1 MFGIIDRIWL
11 KNRFSKPY
19 VKKFLLFIAFLRN
32 KFPEKLQIF
41 STFLK
46 KNRKFFPKIFA
57 RQSII
62 WFCKKKRA
70 AFGGE
75 LVVVG
80 EGGGR
85 WGMVSKGRGYEFDVC
100 ARLENSATTPSSI
113 FLKFFPKNPKSDDC
127 TWVFYCLK

>member
-1 MFGIIDRIWL
+1 MFGINNRIWS
-11 KNRFSKPY
+11 KNHLLTPCTKFFAFYCVSKKQFSHKIAKIFY
-19 VKKFLLFIAFLRN
+19 LFKKKSKN
-32 KFPEKLQIF
+32 FPE
-41 STFLK
+41 
-46 KNRKFFPKIFA
+46 FFCL
-57 RQSII
+57 SIVPNVLY
-62 WFCKKKRA
+62 KKKRA